1 MGSERLMRA
10 KQMILAGAIA
20 IALATLLMIGADKRT
35 RQVMNTED
43 SYEFIE
49 QMGEKYGKIEY

>member
-1 MGSERLMRA
+1 MKT
-10 KQMILAGAIA
+10 KQMIIAGAIL

-35 RQVMNTED
+35 KQVMNTED

>member
-1 MGSERLMRA
+1 MKT
-10 KQMILAGAIA
+10 KQMIIAGAIL

-35 RQVMNTED
+35 KQVMNTEE
-43 SYEFIE
+43 SYEYIE